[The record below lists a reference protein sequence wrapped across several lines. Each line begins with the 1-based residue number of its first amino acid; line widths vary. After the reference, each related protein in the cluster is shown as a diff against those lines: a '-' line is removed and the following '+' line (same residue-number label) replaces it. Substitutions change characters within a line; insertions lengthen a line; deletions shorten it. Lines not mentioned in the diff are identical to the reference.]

1 LEEKKKKTNYFKI
14 IFIVLFIIFISL
26 YFMNFIG
33 YYDVT
38 RNRTILTQEQI
49 NRFEKDIEEGNFIDL
64 NDYLEE
70 DKKEYDNGFSNI
82 SLNISNGIDTVLN
95 NGLKSAFKAIE
106 KLFK

>member
-1 LEEKKKKTNYFKI
+1 MEEKKKKTNYFKI

-26 YFMNFIG
+26 YFMNVIG
-33 YYDVT
+33 YYDVA
-38 RNRTILTQEQI
+38 RNRTALTQEQI
-49 NRFEKDIEEGNFIDL
+49 NRFERDIEEGNYIDL

-70 DKKEYDNGFSNI
+70 ETKEYDNGFSNI

-95 NGLKSAFKAIE
+95 NGLKSALKAIE

>member
-14 IFIVLFIIFISL
+14 VFIILFIVFISL
-26 YFMNFIG
+26 YFMNVIG
-33 YYDVT
+33 YYDVA

-49 NRFEKDIEEGNFIDL
+49 TRFEKDIKEGNYIDL

-70 DKKEYDNGFSNI
+70 EKKEYDNGFSNL
-82 SLNISNGIDTVLN
+82 SLNISNGIDTILN
-95 NGLKSAFKAIE
+95 NGLKSALKAIE